1 MAGALVASVPLV
13 YLLVRASEIGL
24 ETFADVLVRPRTAE
38 LLVSSLGLALAVC
51 ATSLVLGVASAWI
64 LATVRLPGHRW
75 WWVLTALPLAVPSYV
90 AAFGW
95 LSTVPGWSGFVPA
108 WFVLS
113 AVCVPY
119 VALPVGAA
127 LRRADA
133 DLVLVARSLG
143 RGRWAAWRAGVL
155 PQVTP
160 AAGAGTLLVALYV
173 LSDFGAVALL
183 RFPVFTFAI
192 QRQYGSFVGRDNA
205 VVLALVL
212 VALALVVVGLE
223 RWVRGRGARRRIGSG
238 TGRPFS
244 PAVASPGRT
253 LLCVGVLL
261 LAPVAALGVP
271 VVALF
276 RRLAQG
282 TARTLDPADLLDATL
297 STVMIS
303 AGGAALALL
312 LAVPIGVLAAR
323 HRGLV
328 VDAVE
333 AGGFSGHA
341 LPGIVVALSLVYLSL
356 RVVPSLYQG
365 MIVLM
370 FAYAVL
376 FLPKAIGATRTSVGQ
391 VSPALTEVARSMGRR
406 PLAAHRAVTWPL
418 ATPGIA
424 AGGLLVMLTAMKELP
439 ATLLLRPTGTDTLAT
454 EIWSRTSAAAYGAA
468 SWYALALLLVAA
480 VPAFLLSRPV
490 TWDGPR

>member
-1 MAGALVASVPLV
+1 MRGSSIGAD
-13 YLLVRASEIGL
+13 
-24 ETFADVLVRPRTAE
+24 TFADRLWRARTGE
-38 LLVSSLGLALAVC
+38 LLVSSVALTLAVC
-51 ATSLVLGVASAWI
+51 LTCLVLGVATAWV
-64 LATVRLPGHRW
+64 LSTVRLPGQAW
-75 WWVLTALPLAVPSYV
+75 WWVVSALPLAAPSYV
-90 AAFGW
+90 TAFGW
-95 LSTVPGWSGFVPA
+95 LSTIPGWKGFLPA

-113 AVCVPY
+113 VVCVPY
-119 VALPVGAA
+119 VTLTVGAA

-133 DLVLVARSLG
+133 DLIDVARSLG
-143 RGRWAAWRAGVL
+143 RSPWAAWRAGML
-155 PQVTP
+155 PQISP

-183 RFPVFTFAI
+183 RYPVFTFAI
-192 QRQYGSFVGRDNA
+192 QRQYGSFIGRDNA

-212 VALALVVVGLE
+212 VLLALAVVGLE
-223 RWVRGRGARRRIGSG
+223 RWIRGRGLRRRIGAG
-238 TGRPFS
+238 TGRPVERR
-244 PAVASPGRT
+244 AAGRAT
-253 LLCVGVLL
+253 VPCMALL
-261 LAPVAALGVP
+261 LIAPVAALGVP

-282 TARTLDPADLLDATL
+282 TARTLDPTELLSAVG
-297 STVMIS
+297 STVAVA
-303 AGGAALALL
+303 AGGALLALV

-323 HRGLV
+323 HRGPV
-328 VDAVE
+328 VTVVE

-341 LPGIVVALSLVYLSL
+341 LPGIVVALSLVYFSL

-365 MIVLM
+365 VLVLM

-376 FLPKAIGATRTSVGQ
+376 FLPKAIGATRTSVAQ
-391 VSPALTEVARSMGRR
+391 VSPALTEVAQSLGRR

-418 ATPGIA
+418 ATPGVA
-424 AGGLLVMLTAMKELP
+424 AGALLVMLTAMKELP
-439 ATLLLRPTGTDTLAT
+439 ATLLLRPTGMDTLAT

-468 SWYALALLLVAA
+468 APYALALLVVAA

>member
-1 MAGALVASVPLV
+1 MGT
-13 YLLVRASEIGL
+13 
-24 ETFADVLVRPRTAE
+24 ETFTSVLWRSRTLD
-38 LLVSSLGLALAVC
+38 LLVSSLGLTLAVC
-51 ATSLVLGVASAWI
+51 ATTLVLGVATAWV
-64 LATVRLPGHRW
+64 LATVRLPAAPV
-75 WWVLTALPLAVPSYV
+75 WWVVSALPLAVPSYV

-119 VALPVGAA
+119 VTLPVAAA

-133 DLVLVARSLG
+133 SLLDVARSLG
-143 RGRWAAWRAGVL
+143 RSPWGAWRSGIL

-160 AAGAGTLLVALYV
+160 AAAAGTLLVALYV

-192 QRQYGSFVGRDNA
+192 QRQYGSFIGRDNA

-212 VALALVVVGLE
+212 VLLALLVVVLE
-223 RWVRGRGARRRIGSG
+223 RRVRGQGLRRRVGLG
-238 TGRPFS
+238 AGRPLS
-244 PAVASPGRT
+244 PRHLPGATLPCT
-253 LLCVGVLL
+253 LLLVV
-261 LAPVAALGVP
+261 APVVALGVP

-282 TARTLDPADLLDATL
+282 TARSLDHAELLDAVLT
-297 STVMIS
+297 TVLVA
-303 AGGAALALL
+303 AGGAGLALV
-312 LAVPIGVLAAR
+312 LALPIGVLAAR
-323 HRGLV
+323 HRGRLV
-328 VDAVE
+328 GLVE

-341 LPGIVVALSLVYLSL
+341 LPGIVVALSLVYFSL

-365 MIVLM
+365 VLVLM

-376 FLPKAIGATRTSVGQ
+376 FLSKAIGAARTSVAQ
-391 VSPALTEVARSMGRR
+391 VAPAMAEVARSLGRS
-406 PLAAHRAVTWPL
+406 PLQAHRAVTWPL
-418 ATPGIA
+418 ATPGVA
-424 AGGLLVMLTAMKELP
+424 AGALLVMLTAMKELP
-439 ATLLLRPTGTDTLAT
+439 ATLLLRPTGMDTLAT

-468 SWYALALLLVAA
+468 SWYALALLVVAA

-490 TWDGPR
+490 TWDGRS